1 MPSGF
6 TSTSLVP
13 KLALLSRD
21 NLPHLFPVFSS
32 PDCVCD
38 PLEYGEIAYDSIRQK
53 ILYDRN
59 TRSADGG
66 GIISWELWKWN
77 QEILGLVLA
86 SMDNKVCRLL
96 ASLLSNLGHLRE

>member
-6 TSTSLVP
+6 ASTCLVP

-21 NLPHLFPVFSS
+21 NLFQLFPVFSS
-32 PDCVCD
+32 PGCVCV
-38 PLEYGEIAYDSIRQK
+38 PLECREVAYNSIRQK
-53 ILYDRN
+53 ILYDRK
-59 TRSADGG
+59 TGSPDGG

-86 SMDNKVCRLL
+86 SVDNKVYRLL